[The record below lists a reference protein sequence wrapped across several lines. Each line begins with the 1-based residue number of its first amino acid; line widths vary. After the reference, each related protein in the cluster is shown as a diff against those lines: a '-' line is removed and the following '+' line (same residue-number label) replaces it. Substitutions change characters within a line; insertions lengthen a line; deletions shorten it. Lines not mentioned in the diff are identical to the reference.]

1 MQQGRVRTRSL
12 NVAIPLWKAALAG
25 LAVAAASAQALAQT
39 SQQQPYSGVQA
50 REVKALSAK
59 QMADLAAGRG
69 MGLALAAELNGYSGP
84 RHVLELADPLG
95 LSEGQRASTKRLF
108 DSMTV
113 EAIPLGQKLIAAER
127 DLDRQFAERTITPER
142 LQAATATIA
151 EIQAELR
158 HTHLKY
164 HLATAALLSLDQIRR
179 YDELRGY
186 TGAPAANGTHPGPHT
201 VAPAHGMTGGRMH
214 HQ

>member
-1 MQQGRVRTRSL
+1 MLAFRS
-12 NVAIPLWKAALAG
+12 WKAALAG

-39 SQQQPYSGVQA
+39 SQQQPYSGLKV
-50 REVKALSAK
+50 REVKALSAE
-59 QMADLAAGRG
+59 QMTALAAGRG
-69 MGLALAAELNGYSGP
+69 MGSALAAELNGYPGP
-84 RHVLELADPLG
+84 LHVLELADPLG

-108 DSMTV
+108 DSMTL
-113 EAIPLGQKLIAAER
+113 EAILLGQKLIAAER

-151 EIQAELR
+151 EIQGELR

-164 HLATAALLSLDQIRR
+164 HLATTALLSLDQIRR

-186 TGAPAANGTHPGPHT
+186 TGAPAHGTHPGPHT
-201 VAPAHGMTGGRMH
+201 IWPPGMGGGMPH
-214 HQ
+214 E

>member
-1 MQQGRVRTRSL
+1 MLPFRS
-12 NVAIPLWKAALAG
+12 WKAALAG
-25 LAVAAASAQALAQT
+25 LTVAVASGQALAQT
-39 SQQQPYSGVQA
+39 SQQQPYSGLQA
-50 REVKALSAK
+50 REIKALSPE

-69 MGLALAAELNGYSGP
+69 MSLALAAELNSYPGP

-108 DSMTV
+108 DSMTL

-127 DLDRQFAERTITPER
+127 DLDRQFADRTITPER

-151 EIQAELR
+151 GIHGELR
-158 HTHLKY
+158 NTHLKY
-164 HLATAALLSLDQIRR
+164 HLATSALLSPDQIRR
-179 YDELRGY
+179 YDALRGY
-186 TGAPAANGTHPGPHT
+186 TGAPAANGANPGPPHT
-201 VAPAHGMTGGRMH
+201 MAPPHGMTGGRMP

>member
-1 MQQGRVRTRSL
+1 MLAFRS
-12 NVAIPLWKAALAG
+12 WKAALAG

-39 SQQQPYSGVQA
+39 SQQQPYSGLKV
-50 REVKALSAK
+50 REVKALSAE
-59 QMADLAAGRG
+59 QMTALAAGRG
-69 MGLALAAELNGYSGP
+69 MGSALAAELNGYPGP
-84 RHVLELADPLG
+84 LHVLELADPLG

-108 DSMTV
+108 DSMTL
-113 EAIPLGQKLIAAER
+113 EAILLGQKLIAAER

-151 EIQAELR
+151 EIQGELR

-201 VAPAHGMTGGRMH
+201 IWPPNAMTGGRMPH
-214 HQ
+214 E